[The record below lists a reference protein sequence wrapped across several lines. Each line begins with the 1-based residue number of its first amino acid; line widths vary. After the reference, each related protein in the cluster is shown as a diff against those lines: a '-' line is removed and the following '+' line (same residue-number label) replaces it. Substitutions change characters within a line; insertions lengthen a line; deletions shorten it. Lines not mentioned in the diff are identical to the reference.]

1 MSSMSKAVWSSCA
14 SGSLAACEVGVSWDG
29 GGKGEGMSTVAACGC
44 FDRPLARSSCLPAA
58 GVGYEQVAFKRR
70 QASLAF
76 CIRVRRSRHRVAF
89 KWYVGVQRRQQYDEC
104 YTVLRAAKTTRV
116 FKLLLPLRFV
126 DEEYLIGTGR
136 FVMYGRP

>member
-1 MSSMSKAVWSSCA
+1 M
-14 SGSLAACEVGVSWDG
+14 G
-29 GGKGEGMSTVAACGC
+29 
-44 FDRPLARSSCLPAA
+44 
-58 GVGYEQVAFKRR
+58 
-70 QASLAF
+70 ASLAF

-89 KWYVGVQRRQQYDEC
+89 KWYVGVQRRQQYDEY

-116 FKLLLPLRFV
+116 FKLPLPLRFV